1 MRDTL
6 GEDDEA
12 ARAVL
17 HGARAS
23 SAGPPSR
30 AENAI
35 ERITRARIHTSRA
48 QRPVPA
54 GSCEDVTDRDA
65 MRCRHECGSCA
76 SRRRRHESA
85 FQKWKCSQPGKA
97 GPATLART
105 ASAHPAHTPRYPNPA
120 SRSAMAE
127 LYDRS
132 QTNCS
137 GPGSAQA
144 RARRRASPL
153 PRSPSEASRDSW
165 RPTPRLCPMPGRTGG
180 RGARADAAPE
190 RGPGPRGRPR
200 RRWGRRG
207 GGRSVGTAGRS
218 GTARPA
224 GRRPSGGRRR
234 RRAHGRRYQGL
245 YLQPLR

>member
-6 GEDDEA
+6 GGDDGA
-12 ARAVL
+12 ACAVL
-17 HGARAS
+17 HRARAS
-23 SAGPPSR
+23 PAGPPSR
-30 AENAI
+30 TENVI

-65 MRCRHECGSCA
+65 MRCRHERGSCA

-85 FQKWKCSQPGKA
+85 FHKERKRKSSQPGKA

-105 ASAHPAHTPRYPNPA
+105 ASPHPAHTPRHPNPA

-137 GPGSAQA
+137 GPGSAQIGIA
-144 RARRRASPL
+144 CVKTRPVTTSMGCETV
-153 PRSPSEASRDSW
+153 PRSGYPAGAR
-165 RPTPRLCPMPGRTGG
+165 GRWG
-180 RGARADAAPE
+180 RGAVVSVQPGGTAPGAPGGAGAAAP
-190 RGPGPRGRPR
+190 G
-200 RRWGRRG
+200 
-207 GGRSVGTAGRS
+207 GTAPAAPGCADGATCGAAS
-218 GTARPA
+218 VSLDDAPRPP
-224 GRRPSGGRRR
+224 RP
-234 RRAHGRRYQGL
+234 L
-245 YLQPLR
+245 